1 MFSFLSRGLDPVATL
16 MSALCKNHAIVN
28 QTPVPR
34 ITKGGGVEKQ
44 LIREFYIVLSLDK
57 VEECIDHPKQNDR
70 ESHHQEHA
78 AEVVPPDLGLDADVG
93 H

>member
-1 MFSFLSRGLDPVATL
+1 MQKPCDREPNTGSENN
-16 MSALCKNHAIVN
+16 KW
-28 QTPVPR
+28 
-34 ITKGGGVEKQ
+34 GGVEKQ

-57 VEECIDHPKQNDR
+57 IEECIDHPKQNDR

-78 AEVVPPDLGLDADVG
+78 VEVVPPDLGLDADVG